1 MTGRE
6 RQTKSDRTE
15 AGRWSETG
23 SRQDCVIQIGGK
35 RTYDDNAAMLA
46 RQEREHKSLVCMET
60 ERGNTGVVQ

>member
-1 MTGRE
+1 MTGRK

-23 SRQDCVIQIGGK
+23 SRQDCVLQIGGK

-46 RQEREHKSLVCMET
+46 RQEREHKSLV
-60 ERGNTGVVQ
+60 